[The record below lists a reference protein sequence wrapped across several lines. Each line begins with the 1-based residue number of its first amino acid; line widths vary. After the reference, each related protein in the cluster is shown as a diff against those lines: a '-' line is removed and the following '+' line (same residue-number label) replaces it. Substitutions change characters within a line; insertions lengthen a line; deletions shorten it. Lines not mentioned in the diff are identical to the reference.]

1 MGGGR
6 KARFIGRTRSSA
18 VAASDSQEATMT
30 ESIITAAAAVA
41 ALVAAGG
48 AFYRWGKVEE
58 AISGLQ
64 KADERLQA
72 SIDQVRE
79 DVRELRTILLSQ
91 QRSD

>member
-1 MGGGR
+1 
-6 KARFIGRTRSSA
+6 
-18 VAASDSQEATMT
+18 MT

-58 AISGLQ
+58 AINGLQ

>member
-1 MGGGR
+1 MT
-6 KARFIGRTRSSA
+6 ASIVTA
-18 VAASDSQEATMT
+18 VAA
-30 ESIITAAAAVA
+30 VV

-58 AISGLQ
+58 AIGGLQ

-72 SIDQVRE
+72 SIYQVRE